1 MTYYINKFSKI
12 FFLIL
17 CLIYSNN
24 LFADSILEIT
34 DDDLIIG
41 DKNAPIT
48 IIEYA
53 SLSCGHCAD
62 FHINT
67 LPEIKKEFIDKGKV
81 KFIMRD
87 FPFNYPALLGS
98 LALKC
103 VPQDIRFDYANAL
116 FKLQNKWVT
125 RENKKSTEELY
136 KIMQSGGM
144 TKDRFNACI
153 NDVDLENKILQG
165 LMDAQ
170 KEFDIKST
178 PSFIINGTLYEGNK
192 PFKDFKKI
200 IDKILSK

>member
-24 LFADSILEIT
+24 LFANSILEIT

-53 SLSCGHCAD
+53 SLSCNHCAD

-67 LPEIKKEFIDKGKV
+67 LPEIKQEFIDKGKV

-125 RENKKSTEELY
+125 KENKKSTEELY

-178 PSFIINGTLYEGNK
+178 PSFIINGTLYEG
-192 PFKDFKKI
+192 

>member
-1 MTYYINKFSKI
+1 MTFYINKFSKI

-116 FKLQNKWVT
+116 YKLQNKWVT
-125 RENKKSTEELY
+125 KENKKSDTY
-136 KIMQSGGM
+136 KINTIG
-144 TKDRFNACI
+144 
-153 NDVDLENKILQG
+153 
-165 LMDAQ
+165 
-170 KEFDIKST
+170 
-178 PSFIINGTLYEGNK
+178 
-192 PFKDFKKI
+192 
-200 IDKILSK
+200 